1 MKFFTLIPANTKID
15 FIGKFKYFF
24 ALSVVTFVLVIWKA
38 SQGGLNFGVDFTGG
52 TVIQARFNKGQ
63 NAETVRNIISDL
75 GEAEASVVA
84 LGTENTDYL
93 ITSRSHTENTDNT
106 KTPLNQKLTEKLGS
120 DVQILSVDVVGPKVG
135 ADLKK
140 AAILSLVYSILL
152 IAAYIWLRF
161 DFRFAPGA
169 TIAMVHDLIMATG
182 FYLLTGREFTITAIA
197 ALLTIAG
204 YSVNDTIVIYDRVR
218 EMNKLGGGALPLAET
233 INKAINLTLSRTI
246 LTAVLTLISVI
257 PIAIFCTGELQS
269 FALAMCFG
277 IFVGIY
283 STIYIA
289 SPFTIYVAKF
299 MENKE
304 QSRTTSKPAKA
315 KA

>member
-1 MKFFTLIPANTKID
+1 MKFFTLIPTNTKID

-24 ALSVVTFVLVIWKA
+24 ALSLVTFVFVIWKV
-38 SQGGLNFGVDFTGG
+38 STGGLNFGVDFTGG
-52 TVIQARFNKGQ
+52 TVIQARFNKAQ
-63 NAETVRNIISDL
+63 NAESVRKIIAEL
-75 GEAEASVVA
+75 GEGEASVVS

-93 ITSRSHTENTDNT
+93 ITSRSHADNDESG
-106 KTPLNQKLTEKLGS
+106 KNLLNQKLTQKLGS

-135 ADLKK
+135 AELKK

-218 EMNKLGGGALPLAET
+218 EMNKAGGNALPLPET

-246 LTAVLTLISVI
+246 LTAALTLISVI

-299 MENKE
+299 LENKE
-304 QSRTTSKPAKA
+304 QTRTTSRTAKV

>member
-1 MKFFTLIPANTKID
+1 MKFFNLIPSNTNFD

-24 ALSVVTFVLVIWKA
+24 LFSVIALIAVIWGT
-38 SQGGLNFGVDFTGG
+38 STRGLNYGVDFTGG
-52 TVIQARFNKGQ
+52 AVIQARFKTAKT
-63 NAETVRNIISDL
+63 AEEVRKIVTEL
-75 GEAEASVVA
+75 GEEESSVVA
-84 LGTENTDYL
+84 LGSENTDYL
-93 ITSRSHTENTDNT
+93 ITARKHGSKEEDAKN
-106 KTPLNQKLTEKLGS
+106 PLNQRLSQKMGA
-120 DVQILSVDVVGPKVG
+120 DVQIMSVDVVGPKVG

-140 AAILSLVYSILL
+140 AALLSLLYSVIL
-152 IAAYIWLRF
+152 ITVYIWLRF

-169 TIAMVHDLIMATG
+169 TIAMIHDLVMATG

-218 EMNKLGGGALPLAET
+218 EMYKLGGNALPLPET

-246 LTAVLTLISVI
+246 LTATLTLLSVV
-257 PIAIFCTGELQS
+257 PIAMFCTGEIQS
-269 FALAMCFG
+269 FAMAMIFG

-283 STIYIA
+283 STVYIA

-299 MENKE
+299 MERKE
-304 QSRTTSKPAKA
+304 QNRSSSRPIKA